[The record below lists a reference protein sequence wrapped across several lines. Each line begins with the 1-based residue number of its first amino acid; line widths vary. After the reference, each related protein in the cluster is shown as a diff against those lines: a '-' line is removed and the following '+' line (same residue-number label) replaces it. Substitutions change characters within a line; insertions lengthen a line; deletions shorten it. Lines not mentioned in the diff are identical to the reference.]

1 MRLGPDHVLLTA
13 AVRFQRRLNLDE
25 VEQAIER
32 LERAIKVP
40 YPAILHLYLE
50 SGALKQAAHSA
61 GLVAAL
67 EPAQASTAVIP

>member
-1 MRLGPDHVLLTA
+1 MRLGPESVLLMA

-32 LERAIKVP
+32 LERAIKLP
-40 YPAILHLYLE
+40 CPSIHHLYLE

-61 GLVAAL
+61 G
-67 EPAQASTAVIP
+67 PARPAIQP